1 MPGLQKKKTF
11 STLRVG
17 YDRPTGFKRSK
28 KCMPVSC
35 REVRLRGDN
44 LLLEVGHTKRAS
56 HTHRPAPRRS
66 WGEGEPG

>member
-1 MPGLQKKKTF
+1 MPRLQKKTF

-17 YDRPTGFKRSK
+17 YDCPTWFKRSK

-35 REVRLRGDN
+35 RKLRGEN

-56 HTHRPAPRRS
+56 HTHRPTPRRS
-66 WGEGEPG
+66 WGGGEPG